1 MLHGEGKDRVFDGG
15 LFMRVIPEEIYS
27 QNTVAVGERACGKTT
42 EKRMEKQSKSP
53 LCQRIEKMLP

>member
-1 MLHGEGKDRVFDGG
+1 
-15 LFMRVIPEEIYS
+15 MRVIPEEIYS

-53 LCQRIEKMLP
+53 PCQRIRKCFREEIYFTRRAFIL